1 MKALIAGHSYGMTHP
16 RMEMTQNRAPYA
28 LPALIV
34 GIVAVAVALLLSG
47 LLGCLLG
54 LGGATVMG
62 GVAYADTRSHGYD
75 GEEMALV
82 VAVNLMFV
90 GFVVM

>member
-1 MKALIAGHSYGMTHP
+1 MTHP
-16 RMEMTQNRAPYA
+16 RMEMTRNRAPYA

-34 GIVAVAVALLLSG
+34 GGLAVVVALFLSA

-54 LGGATVMG
+54 LGATIMG

-75 GEEMALV
+75 GEEIALIGAALGV
-82 VAVNLMFV
+82 VAVVLMFV
-90 GFVVM
+90 GLAVM

>member
-1 MKALIAGHSYGMTHP
+1 
-16 RMEMTQNRAPYA
+16 MEMTRNRAPQA

-54 LGGATVMG
+54 LGATIMG
-62 GVAYADTRSHGYD
+62 GIAYADTRSHGYD

-82 VAVNLMFV
+82 GAVLGVVAVILMFV